1 MIVTTGLES
10 CPFCPDGGRPYAFTE
25 VDGYIDDGKDIEYHG
40 SVGCEECGMGI
51 EMWHRDSEIPY
62 EWRTEREPDEVPAGF
77 LKDLIERWNTRAERT
92 CKPIYPNDSDFRE
105 NHVARCSE
113 CRRPL
118 VEYESGEMANFC
130 HFCGARVVRA

>member
-1 MIVTTGLES
+1 MIVTTGLEP

-92 CKPIYPNDSDFRE
+92 CVLEDIPYEPGRWE
-105 NHVARCSE
+105 GVRCSSCGVTDE
-113 CRRPL
+113 DTDLTGNYCP
-118 VEYESGEMANFC
+118 
-130 HFCGARVVRA
+130 HCGARVVEQ